1 MGILKIKC
9 VLLALCLWSLAVLLS
24 AGPARADHVQFYV
37 DALPPYA
44 VLHDNGP
51 PTGFA
56 VALMEQL
63 MRMAGEH
70 FDASDV
76 SVMTWARA
84 VHHVEVV
91 PNTALLVLTKLPQR
105 VAHYKWVGPLD
116 LLPVGVIA
124 HKDSGVVVDRLEDL
138 LKYRVGI
145 VRSTA
150 PYLVLT
156 RDLPEIGPNLVLF
169 SGIPALLRMLRERR
183 VDVIVQADRASKE
196 LMGAEGMDASEYST
210 IFHLAPL
217 AVYFGF
223 NKSTDDGLI
232 RRLQSALDRFKEPG
246 SSGVS
251 PYERMRK
258 AYFGEMAVR
267 SVDGAW
273 AK

>member
-1 MGILKIKC
+1 MGIYKIKC
-9 VLLALCLWSLAVLLS
+9 VLLALCLWSFVALLS
-24 AGPARADHVQFYV
+24 AEPALADHVQFYV

-44 VLHDNGP
+44 VLHDDGP

-56 VALMEQL
+56 VALMERL
-63 MRMAGEH
+63 MRTAGEH
-70 FDASDV
+70 FDATDV
-76 SVMTWARA
+76 AVMTWARA

-91 PNTALLVLTKLPQR
+91 PHAALLVLTKLPER
-105 VAHYKWVGPLD
+105 ADRYKWVGPLD

-124 HKDSGVVVDRLEDL
+124 RRDSGVVVERLEDL

-145 VRSTA
+145 VRNTA
-150 PYLVLT
+150 PYRVLI
-156 RDLPEIGPNLVLF
+156 RDLPEVGPNLVLL

-183 VDVIVQADRASKE
+183 VDVIVQADRASRE
-196 LMGAEGMDASEYST
+196 LMRGEGMDADEYAT

-232 RRLQSALDRFKEPG
+232 HRLQSALDRFKEPD

-251 PYERMRK
+251 PYSRMRE
-258 AYFGEMAVR
+258 AYFGRPAPGVEEKKAE
-267 SVDGAW
+267 
-273 AK
+273 